1 MASKAW
7 TQTKLIVSSMAISA
21 IIIAVF
27 ILSVMA
33 IPFVL
38 GIGIMFGVYGLLRLL
53 NEDVDV
59 D

>member
-1 MASKAW
+1 
-7 TQTKLIVSSMAISA
+7 MAISA